1 MKRFTAIIVAVLC
14 LVVSYFAFSNLAENF
29 EKNTLEN
36 ALKKDRYTEKEY
48 REFQNGLDD
57 KSFYYYNTL
66 TEAQKD
72 SYITLYYSALDFDES
87 CKVQIS
93 EDDLMLVIDAI
104 MYDNSEIFWLTGSCS
119 YYVNEGYVEV
129 VQEYRYTED
138 EAKQI
143 TKKLEDKIDSII
155 SEMPDYKT
163 DFEKELYLHDYVCDN
178 TIYDEAT
185 METTG
190 HTAHSSLLD
199 GKTVCEGYARA
210 VQMLLDEVGIENHLI
225 IGEASDDSG
234 TDLHMWNIVK
244 IDGYYYHLDPTWN
257 DGAFTDAQGYFYF
270 NVPDT
275 YIMRTHSDFNIQ
287 NTGCSYN
294 NANYFEMMNTYVK
307 TFTGFAN
314 LTDEAAGVLATGEN
328 VVEFVFENKS
338 DYKRALNELQN
349 NSKFFSFVEQSVNK
363 SGRRLL
369 NDSVYY
375 NNADVYNYLSIEFKE
390 G

>member
-1 MKRFTAIIVAVLC
+1 MKRFIAIIVVVLC
-14 LVVSYFAFSNLAENF
+14 LAISYFVFSDFVVNF
-29 EKNTLEN
+29 EQNTIAN
-36 ALKKDRYTEKEY
+36 AIEKDKYTAKEY
-48 REFQNGLDD
+48 EEFQNKLDD
-57 KSFYYYNTL
+57 KSFYYYHSL
-66 TEAQKD
+66 SEELKD
-72 SYITLYYSALDFDES
+72 SYITLYYSALEFEES
-87 CKVQIS
+87 CKVQIT
-93 EDDLMLVIDAI
+93 EKDLLTVIDAI
-104 MYDNSEIFWLTGSCS
+104 LYDNSEIFWLTGNCT
-119 YYVNEGYVEV
+119 YYVNEGYIDV

-138 EAKQI
+138 EAEQI
-143 TKKLEDKIDSII
+143 SKKLDDKIDDII
-155 SEMPDYKT
+155 SEMPKYET

-178 TIYDEAT
+178 TVYDETT

-210 VQMLLDEVGIENHLI
+210 VQLLLDEVGIENYLI
-225 IGEASDDSG
+225 IGDASDDNSS
-234 TDLHMWNIVK
+234 DLHMWNIVK
-244 IDGYYYHLDPTWN
+244 IDEHYYHLDPTWN

-307 TFTGFAN
+307 TFTGFAS
-314 LTDEAAGVLATGEN
+314 LTDSAAGVLATGEN
-328 VVEFVFENKS
+328 IVEFVFENKS

-363 SGRRLL
+363 SGRKLVK
-369 NDSVYY
+369 DSVLY
-375 NNADVYNYLSIEFKE
+375 NNVDRYYYLSIEFKE
-390 G
+390 V

>member
-1 MKRFTAIIVAVLC
+1 MKKFIAIIVAVLC
-14 LVVSYFAFSNLAENF
+14 LVTSYFVFSDFAENF
-29 EKNTLEN
+29 EKNTLDN
-36 ALKKDRYTEKEY
+36 VLKKDRFTEKEY
-48 REFQNGLDD
+48 KEFQENLAD

-66 TEAQKD
+66 TDAQKD

-87 CKVQIS
+87 CKVEIAE
-93 EDDLMLVIDAI
+93 EDLSLVIDAI
-104 MYDNSEIFWLTGSCS
+104 MYDNSEIFWLTGNCS
-119 YYVNEGYVEV
+119 YYVNEGYIDV

-138 EAKQI
+138 EAKRI
-143 TKKLEDKIDSII
+143 SRKLEDKIDSII

-178 TIYDEAT
+178 TIYDEST

-199 GKTVCEGYARA
+199 GRTVCEGYARA
-210 VQMLLDEVGIENHLI
+210 VQMLLDEVGIENYLI
-225 IGEASDDSG
+225 VGEASDDSS

-275 YIMRTHSDFNIQ
+275 YIMHTHSDFNIQ

-314 LTDEAAGVLATGEN
+314 LTDVAAGVLATGEN

-338 DYKRALNELQN
+338 DYKKALSELQN
-349 NSKFFSFVEQSVNK
+349 NTKFFSFVEKSVSK
-363 SGRRLL
+363 SGRRLQK
-369 NDSVYY
+369 DSIFY
-375 NNADVYNYLSIEFKE
+375 NTADAYNYLSIEFKE

>member
-1 MKRFTAIIVAVLC
+1 MKRFIAIIVAVLF
-14 LVVSYFAFSNLAENF
+14 LAISYFVFSYFAVSF
-29 EKNTLEN
+29 EKNTLAN
-36 ALKKDRYTEKEY
+36 ALEKDKYTEKEY
-48 REFQNGLDD
+48 KEFHNRLDD

-66 TEAQKD
+66 TDSQKD
-72 SYITLYYSALDFDES
+72 SYITLYYSALNFDES
-87 CKVQIS
+87 CKVEIAE
-93 EDDLMLVIDAI
+93 EDLSLVIDAI
-104 MYDNSEIFWLTGSCS
+104 MYDNSEIFWLTGNCS
-119 YYVNEGYVEV
+119 YYVNEGYIEV
-129 VQEYRYTED
+129 VQKYRYAED
-138 EAKQI
+138 EAKRI
-143 TKKLEDKIDSII
+143 SEKLEDKVDEII

-178 TIYDEAT
+178 TIYDENT

-210 VQMLLDEVGIENHLI
+210 VQLLLDEVGIENHLI
-225 IGEASDDSG
+225 IGEASDDNSEE
-234 TDLHMWNIVK
+234 LHMWNIVK
-244 IDGYYYHLDPTWN
+244 IDGHYYHLDSTWN

-275 YIMRTHSDFNIQ
+275 YIMRTHSDFNIR

-294 NANYFEMMNTYVK
+294 HANYFEMMNTYVK

-314 LTDEAAGVLATGEN
+314 LTDAAAGVLVTGEN
-328 VVEFVFENKS
+328 VVEFVFETKS

-349 NSKFFSFVEQSVNK
+349 NTKFFSFVEQSVKK
-363 SGRRLL
+363 SGRNLL
-369 NDSVYY
+369 KNSVFY
-375 NNADVYNYLSIEFKE
+375 NTADIYNYLSIEFKE

>member
-1 MKRFTAIIVAVLC
+1 MKRFIAIVVAALCIVISYVVFSDFTVKFEQNTIANAIEKDKYTA
-14 LVVSYFAFSNLAENF
+14 
-29 EKNTLEN
+29 
-36 ALKKDRYTEKEY
+36 TEYK
-48 REFQNGLDD
+48 EFQEGLDD
-57 KSFYYYNTL
+57 KAFYYYNTL
-66 TEAQKD
+66 TDELKD

-87 CKVQIS
+87 CKVEIA
-93 EDDLMLVIDAI
+93 EDDLSTVIDAI
-104 MYDNSEIFWLTGSCS
+104 MYDNSEIFWLTGNCT
-119 YYVNEGYVEV
+119 YYVNEAYIEV

-143 TKKLEDKIDSII
+143 SEKLEDKIDSII

-178 TIYDEAT
+178 TVYDETT
-185 METTG
+185 MDTTG

-210 VQMLLDEVGIENHLI
+210 VQMLLDEVGIENYLI
-225 IGEASDDSG
+225 IGEASDEIG

-275 YIMRTHSDFNIQ
+275 YIMNTHSDFNIQ

-294 NANYFEMMNTYVK
+294 HANYFEMMNTYVE
-307 TFTGFAN
+307 TFTGFIN
-314 LTDEAAGVLATGEN
+314 LVDAATGVLATGEN
-328 VVEFVFENKS
+328 TVEFVFENKS
-338 DYKRALNELQN
+338 DYKRALNELEN
-349 NSKFFSFVEQSVNK
+349 NTKFFNFVEKSVTK
-363 SGRRLL
+363 SGRNLSKT
-369 NDSVYY
+369 SVFY
-375 NNADVYNYLSIEFKE
+375 NTADVYYYLSIEFKE

>member
-1 MKRFTAIIVAVLC
+1 MKRFIAIIVVVLC
-14 LVVSYFAFSNLAENF
+14 LAISCFVFSDFVVNF
-29 EKNTLEN
+29 EQNTIAN
-36 ALKKDRYTEKEY
+36 AIEKDKFTAKEY
-48 REFQNGLDD
+48 EEFQNKLDD
-57 KSFYYYNTL
+57 KSFYYYHSL
-66 TEAQKD
+66 PEELKD
-72 SYITLYYSALDFDES
+72 SYITLYYSALDFEES
-87 CKVQIS
+87 CKVQIT
-93 EDDLMLVIDAI
+93 EKDLLTVIDAI
-104 MYDNSEIFWLTGSCS
+104 LYDNSEIFWLTGNCT
-119 YYVNEGYVEV
+119 YYVNEGYIDV

-138 EAKQI
+138 EAEQI
-143 TKKLEDKIDSII
+143 SKKLEDKIDDII
-155 SEMPDYKT
+155 SEMPKYET

-178 TIYDEAT
+178 TVYDETT

-210 VQMLLDEVGIENHLI
+210 VQLLLDEVGIENYLI
-225 IGEASDDSG
+225 IGDASDDNSS
-234 TDLHMWNIVK
+234 DLHMWNIVK
-244 IDGYYYHLDPTWN
+244 IDEHYYHLDPTWN

-314 LTDEAAGVLATGEN
+314 LTDSAAGVLATGEN
-328 VVEFVFENKS
+328 IVEFVFENKS

-363 SGRRLL
+363 SGRKLVK
-369 NDSVYY
+369 DSVLY
-375 NNADVYNYLSIEFKE
+375 NNVDRYYYLSIEFKE
-390 G
+390 V